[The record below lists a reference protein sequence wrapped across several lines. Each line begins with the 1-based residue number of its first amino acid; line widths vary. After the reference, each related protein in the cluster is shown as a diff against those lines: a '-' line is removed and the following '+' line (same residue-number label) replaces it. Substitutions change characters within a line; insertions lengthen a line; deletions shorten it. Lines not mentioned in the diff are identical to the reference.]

1 MALDQ
6 SFFNENV
13 RYLVWTCRN
22 RKNFN
27 SGDPNRVP
35 EKHFSLILRT
45 RFSILRPEMGP

>member
-6 SFFNENV
+6 IFLNENV
-13 RYLVWTCRN
+13 RYLVMVWTYRN

-35 EKHFSLILRT
+35 EKHFSLILKT
-45 RFSILRPEMGP
+45 RF